1 MFNFNFYRNETKV
14 ENAEYVAG
22 RDVKKFKHED
32 KKKFNRSES
41 GEDENDSDDAS

>member
-1 MFNFNFYRNETKV
+1 MFNVNFYINETNV
-14 ENAEYVAG
+14 EKAKYVAA

-41 GEDENDSDDAS
+41 GEDENDNDDAS